1 MKLPRKKGESKLLT
15 FACRQG
21 SGYDGALD
29 KVYGFDMDGLDTLW
43 REYVAIPAQPGEE
56 KGIPLALIA
65 TLVGLATALL
75 LVLGLAAESWAWR
88 RGW

>member
-1 MKLPRKKGESKLLT
+1 MKLPMKKGESKLLT

-29 KVYGFDMDGLDTLW
+29 KVYSFDMDGLDTLW
-43 REYVAIPAQPGEE
+43 REYVTIPVQSGEE
-56 KGIPLALIA
+56 KGIPLALIT
-65 TLVGLATALL
+65 TLAGLATALL
-75 LVLGLAAESWAWR
+75 LVLGLTAKSWAWR